1 MVFCDY
7 DMDSVQKQLEEL
19 GLSANEVKVYMAS
32 LELGAAT
39 AQQLAAKAA
48 VVRPTAYVAI
58 GGLVKRGLMSSHTRG
73 KKQFFQGERP
83 EVLLSFIEKEKKRIV
98 ASEQKLKTIIP
109 ELHALISVAGARPEI
124 GYYEGVEGLETMRA
138 VLFAGKATELFVIGS
153 PEKYAKSIPEESV
166 YVQNVRLEKSRIK
179 IKQIVLFD
187 KKKPKAEVGGSTW
200 RYLKVDKLESGEAAI
215 FGDYV
220 SLIVYLEKPYGFLL
234 KSKEISQV
242 LKKLFDAAWISSKV
256 S

>member
-1 MVFCDY
+1 MIWCDH
-7 DMDSVQKQLEEL
+7 DMDSVQKQLEDL
-19 GLSANEVKVYMAS
+19 GLSPNEVKVYLAS

-39 AQQLAAKAA
+39 AQQIAAKAA

-83 EVLLSFIEKEKKRIV
+83 EVLLNFIENEKKRVI
-98 ASEQKLKTIIP
+98 SNEEKLRTIIP
-109 ELHALISVAGARPEI
+109 KLHALVSVIGVRPEV
-124 GYYEGVEGLETMRA
+124 GFYEGVEGLEAMRSI
-138 VLFAGKATELFVIGS
+138 LFAGKATELFVIGS

-166 YVQNVRLEKSRIK
+166 CIQNARLERSHIK

-187 KKKPKAEVGGSTW
+187 KKKPKKAVGKSDW
-200 RYLKVDKLESGEAAI
+200 RYLKVSELEYGEAAI

-220 SLIVYLEKPYGFLL
+220 ALIVYLEKPYGFLL
-234 KSKEISQV
+234 KSKEIARV
-242 LKKLFDAAWISSKV
+242 LKRMFDAAWISSKT